1 MIKNIKK
8 LIEERSGK
16 KTAKRYEVKLKKST
30 QLEETIKAFTQDEE
44 KDWIIITEIKKAIKQ
59 Y

>member
-1 MIKNIKK
+1 LIKNIKK

-16 KTAKRYEVKLKKST
+16 KTAKRNEVKLKKST